1 MPIAFIPWYSSNQF
15 ITFMKSSELLR
26 LLKRDGWF
34 EVRQKGSHIIMR
46 HPVKPDMIPVPFH
59 ASKEMPKGTLRQIL
73 KMAGIKTDK
82 R

>member
-1 MPIAFIPWYSSNQF
+1 
-15 ITFMKSSELLR
+15 MKCSELIR
-26 LLKRDGWF
+26 LLKSDGWF

-46 HPVKPDMIPVPFH
+46 HPVKPDTIPVPFN

-73 KMAGIKTDK
+73 KMADIKTNK

>member
-1 MPIAFIPWYSSNQF
+1 
-15 ITFMKSSELLR
+15 MKSSELLR

-34 EVRQKGSHIIMR
+34 EVRQKGSHILMR
-46 HPVKPDMIPVPFH
+46 HPVKPDTIPVPFH
-59 ASKEMPKGTLRQIL
+59 SSKEMPKGTLRQIL